1 VIHEEKEEEIELLQK
16 SQKTVKVVLECLGII
31 SGQCD
36 IFLQLLQSLPLVDAR
51 QTHQEALARMERTC
65 LEYRNQLERASE
77 SVAAL
82 GLDLPECVNYHSLNL
97 IALAVQ
103 QCRKIQ
109 GLFGN
114 LRCRE
119 CMWVKE
125 VAEPAWSNCLKD
137 DVSFWKLLL
146 SHRQVMYLLEA
157 TDDDQSWK
165 KKNLAVNLRNI
176 RQCPLR
182 VPCAGRD
189 RKHAKQ
195 NAHTVFEPSEYD
207 LSGGPTLLIRGFEMG
222 FCDDIQRGSMNTRRL
237 LFQPQFFEKVAEE
250 KLVSIMIAAVKEA
263 FSKSLQHLITLDDDK
278 RHMDRNS
285 GQWVSE
291 NSDVWVWAKVVARL

>member
-16 SQKTVKVVLECLGII
+16 SQKTVKFKVVLECLGII

-51 QTHQEALARMERTC
+51 QTHQETLARMEQTC

-77 SVAAL
+77 SVAVL

-114 LRCRE
+114 LCCRE

-125 VAEPAWSNCLKD
+125 VVEPAWSNCLKD

-165 KKNLAVNLRNI
+165 SKNLAVNLRNV

-182 VPCAGRD
+182 VPCADRD
-189 RKHAKQ
+189 RKHASRM
-195 NAHTVFEPSEYD
+195 HTRCSSQVNMICQVGQRCSSEGSRWD
-207 LSGGPTLLIRGFEMG
+207 FAMTFSPTFA
-222 FCDDIQRGSMNTRRL
+222 F
-237 LFQPQFFEKVAEE
+237 PA
-250 KLVSIMIAAVKEA
+250 SI
-263 FSKSLQHLITLDDDK
+263 L
-278 RHMDRNS
+278 
-285 GQWVSE
+285 
-291 NSDVWVWAKVVARL
+291 